1 MTNSKKSFAHIVLE
15 ELKNGPLNTYEI
27 RALGPF
33 HPAGVIS
40 RLRKTHSIS
49 SDKRVT
55 VTDGQGIV
63 HTGVA
68 LYELENNQGGVE

>member
-1 MTNSKKSFAHIVLE
+1 MTSSKNTFDNLVFD
-15 ELKNGPLNTYEI
+15 ELKKGPLNTYEI

-40 RLRKTHSIS
+40 RLRKIHSIS

-55 VTDGQGIV
+55 VTDGQGVV